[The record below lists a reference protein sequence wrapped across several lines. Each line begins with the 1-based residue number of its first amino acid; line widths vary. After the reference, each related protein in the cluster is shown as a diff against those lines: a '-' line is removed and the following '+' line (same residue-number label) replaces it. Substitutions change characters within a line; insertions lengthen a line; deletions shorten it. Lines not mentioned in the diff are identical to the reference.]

1 MKYINKNTSIVAA
14 IGIIIAIVV
23 VMFAFNAGN
32 DQVDVNR
39 ITGFGTDFSKQ
50 IFNVNL
56 DVQPNDTVT
65 MTFEARISQQGTGEY
80 ANLDYFCNYL
90 TVNGVGGFSQT
101 LGTWT
106 NVRIDGTEFKQ
117 YSVVLPADLNNDGIV
132 DWKKGENSI
141 DMRTW
146 SYGNS
151 RPGKTEVSW
160 IEFTVP

>member
-1 MKYINKNTSIVAA
+1 MKLKKNYVF
-14 IGIIIAIVV
+14 IGIAIIAIVGIASFV
-23 VMFAFNAGN
+23 LSET
-32 DQVDVNR
+32 DDNR

-56 DVQPNDTVT
+56 DEQPTDTVT
-65 MTFEARISQQGTGEY
+65 MTFEARISEPGIGTY

-90 TVNGVGGFSQT
+90 LVNGVGGFSQT
-101 LGTWT
+101 LDTWT
-106 NVRIDGTEFKQ
+106 NVQINGPEFII

-132 DWKKGENSI
+132 DWKKGDNVI

-146 SYGNS
+146 SYGNPN
-151 RPGKTEVSW
+151 PGKTEVSW